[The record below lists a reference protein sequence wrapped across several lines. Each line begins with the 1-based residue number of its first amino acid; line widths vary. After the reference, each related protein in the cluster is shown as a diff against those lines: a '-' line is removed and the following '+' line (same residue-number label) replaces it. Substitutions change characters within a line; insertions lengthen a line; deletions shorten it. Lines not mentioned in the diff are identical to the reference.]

1 MSQPI
6 LTCTGVRR
14 GYRSGYPIIR
24 NFNCSMP
31 SGKIIGLLGPNGCG
45 KSTLMKLFGGILV
58 PESGEITVCGEKRSE
73 RSNLLVSYLPE
84 KSCFSSSMRVESII
98 KLFAD
103 FYEDFD
109 ESLARRMLSD
119 LDIRPHVRMRALS
132 KGAKEKVQL
141 VMVMSRKAKLYLLD
155 EPIAGVD
162 PAAREYII
170 NTAFKNLPE
179 DATVIVTTH
188 LISEI
193 EPVLDEVYFVGFGG
207 RILLSGN
214 ADEIRRER
222 GKSIYDLFKEVF
234 RCSRS

>member
-6 LTCTGVRR
+6 LTCSGVRK

-31 SGKIIGLLGPNGCG
+31 SGKIIGVLGPNGCG
-45 KSTLMKLFGGILV
+45 KSTLIKLLGGILV
-58 PESGEITVCGEKRSE
+58 PDSGEITVCGERRSE
-73 RSNLLVSYLPE
+73 KSNLIVSYLPE
-84 KSCFSSSMRVESII
+84 KSYFGSSMRVEAII

-109 ESLARRMLSD
+109 ESLARKMLSD
-119 LDIRPHVRMRALS
+119 LDIRTHMRMRSLS

-141 VMVMSRKAKLYLLD
+141 VMVMSRKARLYLLD
-155 EPIAGVD
+155 EPLAGVD
-162 PAAREYII
+162 PAAREYIL
-170 NTAFKNLPE
+170 NTAFKNLPD

-188 LISEI
+188 LIGEI
-193 EPVLDEVYFVGFGG
+193 EPVLDEVYFIGFGG
-207 RILLSGN
+207 RILLSG
-214 ADEIRRER
+214 DVREIRRER
-222 GKSIYDLFKEVF
+222 GKSIYELFKEVF

>member
-6 LTCTGVRR
+6 LTCTGVRK

-31 SGKIIGLLGPNGCG
+31 SGKIIGVLGPNGCG
-45 KSTLMKLFGGILV
+45 KSTLMKLFGGILI
-58 PESGEITVCGEKRSE
+58 PDSGEITVCGEKRSE

-84 KSCFSSSMRVESII
+84 KSCFSSSMRVEQII
-98 KLFAD
+98 RLFAD

-109 ESLARRMLSD
+109 ESLARKMLSE
-119 LDIRPHVRMRALS
+119 LGIKTHVRMRSLS
-132 KGAKEKVQL
+132 KSAKVKVQL

-155 EPIAGVD
+155 EPIAEVD
-162 PAAREYII
+162 SVAREYILG
-170 NTAFKNLPE
+170 TAFKNLPD
-179 DATVIVTTH
+179 DATVIVTTR
-188 LISEI
+188 LIGDI

-207 RILLSGN
+207 RILLSGD
-214 ADEIRRER
+214 ADQIRSEK
-222 GKSIYDLFKEVF
+222 GKSIHELFGEVF

>member
-6 LTCTGVRR
+6 LTCTGVRK

-31 SGKIIGLLGPNGCG
+31 SGKIIGVLGPNGCG
-45 KSTLMKLFGGILV
+45 KSTLMKLLGGILI
-58 PESGEITVCGEKRSE
+58 PDSGEITICGEKRSE

-84 KSCFSSSMRVESII
+84 RSCFSSSMKVEQII
-98 KLFAD
+98 RLFSD

-109 ESLARRMLSD
+109 ESLARKMLSD
-119 LDIRPHVRMRALS
+119 LDIRPHMRMRALS

-141 VMVMSRKAKLYLLD
+141 VMVMSRRARLYLLD

-162 PAAREYII
+162 PAARDYIL
-170 NTAFKNLPE
+170 NTAFKNLPK

-188 LISEI
+188 LIGEI
-193 EPVLDEVYFVGFGG
+193 EPVLDEVYFIGFGG
-207 RILLSGN
+207 RILLSGD

-222 GKSIYDLFKEVF
+222 GKSIYELFKEVF